1 MAYLKERRATNGR
14 NVVLEVKICI
24 EHEVSCSVRRRK
36 SKMVEIDRRIG
47 YFGSL
52 LRGANEKVFCF

>member
-1 MAYLKERRATNGR
+1 LKERRATNGR
-14 NVVLEVKICI
+14 NVALEVKIVI
-24 EHEVSCSVRRRK
+24 KNDSKVSCSMRRRK
-36 SKMVEIDRRIG
+36 SKILEIDGRIG